1 MDAETSKR
9 FRAYAPG
16 ANAPACR
23 PASEVQKAHDRLVAL
38 LLGEVPSPFEGDMEA
53 TLVAC
58 ADVLCW
64 VLNHAHNRNFAK
76 NLLAIDAYLAAHGYE
91 LRGLA

>member
-1 MDAETSKR
+1 MDADTSKR

-16 ANAPACR
+16 ENAPACR
-23 PASEVQKAHDRLVAL
+23 PAAEVQQAHDRLVAVI
-38 LLGEVPSPFEGDMEA
+38 LGEVPNPFEGDIETMLIA
-53 TLVAC
+53 S

-64 VLNHAHNRNFAK
+64 VLNHGHNRNFAK
-76 NLLAIDAYLAAHGYE
+76 NLAAMDAYLASQGYE